1 MTEEVNRMSETI
13 GEQIHSGIEKL
24 FGRAEPGTVYSEPQ
38 VVGDDLVITA
48 AAWERAGGFGFGVG
62 TGNDDKGG
70 RGEGGG
76 GGGGG
81 GGLSQGRPV
90 AVIRIGPGGVE
101 VKPVIDF
108 TRIGVTLLLGA
119 AGVWQLLR
127 RS

>member
-1 MTEEVNRMSETI
+1 MTEDATRMSEVV
-13 GEQIHSGIEKL
+13 GEEIRNGIDRL
-24 FGRAEPGTVYSEPQ
+24 FGSAAPGTVFSEPR
-38 VVGDDLVITA
+38 VVGDDLVIAA

-62 TGNDDKGG
+62 TGNDRKGG

-81 GGLSQGRPV
+81 ISQGRPV
-90 AVIRIGPGGVE
+90 AVIRMGPSGLE

-108 TRIGVTLLLGA
+108 TKLGVTLLLGA
-119 AGVWQLLR
+119 AGVWRVLR

>member
-1 MTEEVNRMSETI
+1 MTEDVNRIAGTVA
-13 GEQIHSGIEKL
+13 GEIRSGIEEL
-24 FGRAEPGTVYSEPQ
+24 FGPAAPGTVFSQPE
-38 VVGDDLVITA
+38 VVGDDLVIAA

-62 TGNDDKGG
+62 TGNDEKGG

-81 GGLSQGRPV
+81 YSQGRPV
-90 AVIRIGPGGVE
+90 AVIRVGPSGLE

-119 AGVWQLLR
+119 VGVWGALR